1 MLARAQKGVE
11 RARINPISIFSLSL
25 NMKFEKEI
33 NPDTLKEYLKRKFPN
48 RERAPDEE
56 VYNLACG
63 LQESFINDYYVL
75 DSMVNKHLEW
85 FLEYEK
91 NNPPAGGDQF
101 YDTAVVV
108 FALLKSLR

>member
-1 MLARAQKGVE
+1 MELD
-11 RARINPISIFSLSL
+11 
-25 NMKFEKEI
+25 KEI
-33 NPDTLKEYLKRKFPN
+33 NTDTLKKYLLWKFPN
-48 RERAPDEE
+48 RERAPNKE

-63 LQESFINDYYVL
+63 LKESYINDFYIL

-91 NNPPAGGDQF
+91 NNPPMGCGQF